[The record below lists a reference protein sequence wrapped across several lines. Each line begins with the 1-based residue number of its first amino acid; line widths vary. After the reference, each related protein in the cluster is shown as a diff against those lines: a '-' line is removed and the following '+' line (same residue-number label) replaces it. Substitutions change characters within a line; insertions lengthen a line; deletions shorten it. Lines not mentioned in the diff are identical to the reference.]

1 MKKDTKNI
9 RLTNRQKI
17 LGTQYCYENAKELYE
32 EANILLNNSKWA
44 RATALFILGIE
55 EISKIELLGQ
65 TFFYKTVHE
74 WEKFEDKFTRHNLK
88 LKLADIILLQIAYRS
103 GDAEKL
109 RKELQDIMHGRNFN
123 IGKQKCF
130 YVGYSKD
137 NLWEMPSK
145 ITTEEDAKY
154 CKKVLEFMI
163 DTYRDI
169 FSKSFNEIV
178 DIIKQMKK
186 TIPSA
191 EIKNESIKMQNYI
204 KKVANNLK
212 AKT

>member
-1 MKKDTKNI
+1 MKKNSKNI
-9 RLTNRQKI
+9 LLTNRQKI
-17 LGTQYCYENAKELYE
+17 LGSQYCYANAKELYE
-32 EANILLNNSKWA
+32 EADILLNQSKWA

-65 TFFYKTVHE
+65 TFFYKTVQE
-74 WEKFEDKFTRHNLK
+74 WEKFEEKFTRHNTK
-88 LKLADIILLQIAYRS
+88 LKLADIILLQMAYRS

-109 RKELQDIMHGRNFN
+109 KKELQDIMKGRNFN

-130 YVGYSKD
+130 YVGYSSI
-137 NLWEMPSK
+137 NGWEVPSK
-145 ITTEEDAKY
+145 ISKEEDAKY
-154 CKKVLEFMI
+154 CKKVLGFMI
-163 DTYRDI
+163 ETYREI

-186 TIPSA
+186 TIPTD
-191 EIKNESIKMQNYI
+191 EIRNESIKMQNHI